1 MLGVSRVE
9 HKGSS
14 GEHEKEISNLL
25 IGTSSTA
32 ELQAMLWQASQTI
45 DIFITKISFEG
56 PKGFGS
62 IRFFNKLNADK
73 AIEMV
78 RRCHEAG
85 VFRRRQ
91 AALFGPKR

>member
-1 MLGVSRVE
+1 MLVVSRVKHE
-9 HKGSS
+9 GSS
-14 GEHEKEISNLL
+14 GEHENEISNLL
-25 IGTSSTA
+25 VSTSSTA
-32 ELQAMLWQASQTI
+32 ELQAMLWQAGQTV
-45 DIFITKISFEG
+45 DIFITKISSKG

-78 RRCHEAG
+78 RRCHEAE

-91 AALFGPKR
+91 PALFGPKR